1 LIRALDLQRHVAV
14 VGSVWDILPTLYAV
28 TDVYCTPSVMEGFG
42 MSAQEAAATGVP
54 VVASH
59 LVPFAT
65 EYLLGEEPEVL
76 PSGSNLEAS
85 SVRRGNGA
93 VIVQADDVQG
103 FAYALEML
111 LLDDGLREEMGRN
124 AYHIT
129 VPYFTWPKRVT
140 AFLDQV
146 GVSPGDGGED

>member
-1 LIRALDLQRHVAV
+1 M
-14 VGSVWDILPTLYAV
+14 LPTLYAV

-65 EYLLGEEPEVL
+65 EYLLGEEVEHFFDQSDFVGGSL
-76 PSGSNLEAS
+76 P
-85 SVRRGNGA
+85 VKRGRGA
-93 VIVQADDVQG
+93 VVVRADDVNG
-103 FAYALEML
+103 FAHALEML
-111 LLDDGLREEMGRN
+111 LTDDDLRKEMGEN

-129 VPYFTWPKRVT
+129 IPYFTWRNTVT
-140 AFLDQV
+140 AFLD
-146 GVSPGDGGED
+146 GIGTSPGDVVGDVERVCNEPAN